1 MKSVQLCR
9 ATGQGPA
16 MHRASE
22 VALNMD
28 SQASVRQASQGM
40 TDAED
45 ATTRVTLIPA
55 DRLSFLH

>member
-1 MKSVQLCR
+1 
-9 ATGQGPA
+9 

-28 SQASVRQASQGM
+28 SQASVHQASQGM

-45 ATTRVTLIPA
+45 ATTRVTFIPA